1 MNRTTLIRFV
11 AAASG
16 LSLAVSFGL
25 TTGAAIADNQTPT
38 VSPVSTNTASLPYAL
53 KLRKREIPNVLPT
66 LQSFVFGQSQ
76 GLWVLI
82 GGRTNGLHKF
92 TDDPLKNF
100 PPRRQN
106 DRIWVIDPISGRKWS
121 RPLDDSSLTVDQV
134 DGLSAFA
141 AQSVQIGDTLYV
153 VGGYGFARS
162 LNDFMTFPT
171 MTAFDL
177 GNIIR
182 WVRREGGL
190 QGGEDLAALIRQT
203 EDDVLK
209 VTGGQLMMIGD
220 RAILA
225 FGQLFDG
232 GYGSPSFTQ
241 IYTTQVRSFRI
252 LDDGETLAIG
262 DIRRHPA
269 APNENDYRR
278 RDYNLVPIIDTVDS
292 KEVAKAAAL
301 AGVFTLTDGMF
312 TVPVEINKAGVPTMA
327 DPAKRS
333 TFKQAMSGYNCAVL
347 PLYDGASGESHAVL
361 FGGISY
367 VFYNRSTGAFVED
380 SNFPF
385 INDVTAVVR
394 RADGR
399 YRQVLIGQF
408 PVVLTVDGKRLRFGA
423 EAGVLLRP
431 SIPLTENG
439 MIDLVRL
446 KAEHGTRQVHVGWL
460 YGGIAAEKPNFGATV
475 ASNIVFDIVLSPR

>member
-1 MNRTTLIRFV
+1 MNRAVLIRLLV
-11 AAASG
+11 ATG
-16 LSLAVSFGL
+16 LAVGAYFGCSNG
-25 TTGAAIADNQTPT
+25 TAIADNQTPT
-38 VSPVSTNTASLPYAL
+38 VSPVSTNAASLPYAL
-53 KLRKREIPNVLPT
+53 KLRKREMPNVLPT

-106 DRIWVIDPISGRKWS
+106 SRIWVIDPATGRKWS

-153 VGGYGFARS
+153 VGGYGFSRS

-182 WVRREGGL
+182 WVRKEGGL
-190 QGGEDLAALIRQT
+190 QGGEDLAVLIRQT
-203 EDDVLK
+203 EDNVLK
-209 VTGGQLMMIGD
+209 VTGGQLMMIGN

-232 GYGSPSFTQ
+232 GYGSPNFNQ
-241 IYTTQVRSFRI
+241 VYTGQVRSFSI
-252 LDDGETLAIG
+252 LDNGNTLAID
-262 DIRRHPA
+262 DIVRLPA
-269 APNENDYRR
+269 TPNYNDYRR
-278 RDYNLVPIIDTVDS
+278 RDYNLVPIIDTVGS
-292 KEVAKAAAL
+292 REVARAAAL
-301 AGVFTLTDGMF
+301 AGVFTLTDGIF
-312 TVPVEINKAGVPTMA
+312 TVPVEINKGGRPTMA
-327 DPAKRS
+327 DPAAPS

-347 PLYDGASGESHAVL
+347 AIYDSASGESHAVL

-367 VFYNRSTGAFVED
+367 VFYNRYTGAFVED
-380 SNFPF
+380 TNFPF

-399 YRQVLIGQF
+399 YRQVLIGRF
-408 PVVLTVDGKRLRFGA
+408 PVVLTVDDKRLRFGA
-423 EAGVLLRP
+423 EAGVFLRP
-431 SIPLTENG
+431 SIPLTGNG

-446 KAEHGTRQVHVGWL
+446 KAEHGSRPVHVGWL

-475 ASNIVFDIVLSPR
+475 ASNLVFDIILSPR

>member
-1 MNRTTLIRFV
+1 
-11 AAASG
+11 
-16 LSLAVSFGL
+16 
-25 TTGAAIADNQTPT
+25 
-38 VSPVSTNTASLPYAL
+38 
-53 KLRKREIPNVLPT
+53 
-66 LQSFVFGQSQ
+66 
-76 GLWVLI
+76 VLI

-106 DRIWVIDPISGRKWS
+106 GRVWVIDPASGRKWS
-121 RPLDDSSLTVDQV
+121 RPVDDSSLTPDQV

-153 VGGYGFARS
+153 VGGYGFSRS

-190 QGGEDLAALIRQT
+190 QGGEDLAVLIRQT

-232 GYGSPSFTQ
+232 GYGSPNFNQ
-241 IYTTQVRSFRI
+241 VYTGQVRSFSI
-252 LDDGETLAIG
+252 LDDGNTLAID
-262 DIRRHPA
+262 DIVRLPA
-269 APNENDYRR
+269 TPNYNDYRR
-278 RDYNLVPIIDTVDS
+278 RDYNLVPIIDTVGS
-292 KEVAKAAAL
+292 REVARAAAL
-301 AGVFTLTDGMF
+301 AGVFTLTDGIF
-312 TVPVEINKAGVPTMA
+312 TVPVEINKGGRPTMA
-327 DPAKRS
+327 DPAARS

-347 PLYDGASGESHAVL
+347 AIYDGATGQSHAVL
-361 FGGISY
+361 LGGISY
-367 VFYNRSTGAFVED
+367 VFYNGRTGTFVED

-394 RADGR
+394 RADGS
-399 YRQVLIGQF
+399 YRQVLIGKF
-408 PVVLTVDGKRLRFGA
+408 PIVRTVDNKRLRFGA
-423 EAGVLLRP
+423 EAGVFLK
-431 SIPLTENG
+431 SSTPLTGNG
-439 MIDLVRL
+439 MIDLAQL
-446 KAEHGTRQVHVGWL
+446 KAQHGTRSVHVGWV

-475 ASNIVFDIVLSPR
+475 ASNLIFDIVLAPR